1 MQTGAVREMAGY
13 RHVGERTP
21 VNERRSKG
29 LLSGRG
35 LEEQS
40 SQLYCE
46 QRLGG
51 RNGSDVEGDD
61 GREASA
67 FLYDEKLE
75 IH

>member
-1 MQTGAVREMAGY
+1 M
-13 RHVGERTP
+13 
-21 VNERRSKG
+21 NERRSKG

-35 LEEQS
+35 LEGK
-40 SQLYCE
+40 YCE

-51 RNGSDVEGDD
+51 RNGSDVEGDE
-61 GREASA
+61 GREVSA

>member
-13 RHVGERTP
+13 RHLGERTP
-21 VNERRSKG
+21 VNEGRSKD

-35 LEEQS
+35 LEGK
-40 SQLYCE
+40 YCE

-51 RNGSDVEGDD
+51 RNGSDVEGDE